1 MPDVLLMVIIL
12 GLFTLLLLAGLHI
25 HSLLLAI
32 GIIGL
37 VLLEGPSIISGF
49 LRADPF
55 SQVASY
61 TLTTIPLF
69 VLMAQFIMNAGI
81 VQDAFTMVYNFSKG
95 KAGLLGSMTV
105 VVGGLLGAV
114 SGSGTATA
122 ASLGQVAVPELRN
135 YGFKKEI
142 AGAIAAVSGSLSGII
157 PPSITL
163 ILYGVITETPISDL
177 FIGAII
183 PGVLMMFV
191 FIICILF
198 ALRKSSSGVI
208 DKGTFSAKSL
218 PLSKVIVV
226 IGVGVS
232 SALIIF
238 GGIYTGVITP
248 TEAGAVGAFVAF
260 ISALLLGKVNKS
272 FIINSVK
279 DTAKVTGMVIII
291 IIGAK
296 IFSRFMSLSLW
307 PRKLVELLQPL
318 LEYPVLVLILLSA
331 IFFILFMFIEGA
343 AVILMTLPVLL
354 PVIES
359 LQVDTVWFGVFI
371 CVISTL
377 GLMTP
382 PVGLSVYAVA
392 GASKLS
398 VESVFR
404 HTTAYSIVVAIIVC
418 GAMILIPEIVSWL
431 PGTIN

>member
-1 MPDVLLMVIIL
+1 MPDIMLMVIIL

-25 HSLLLAI
+25 HSLLLGI
-32 GIIGL
+32 GILGL

-81 VQDAFTMVYNFSKG
+81 VQDAFTMVYNLSKG

-142 AGAIAAVSGSLSGII
+142 AGAVAAVSGSLSGII

-183 PGVLMMFV
+183 PGILMMLV
-191 FIICILF
+191 FIMCILF
-198 ALRKSSSGVI
+198 AMRKSGTTS
-208 DKGTFSAKSL
+208 KGNFVPKSL
-218 PLSKVIVV
+218 PLSKMLVV

-232 SALIIF
+232 SAIIIF
-238 GGIYTGVITP
+238 GGIYSGIITP

-260 ISALLLGKVNKS
+260 ISALVLGKVNKA
-272 FIINSVK
+272 FIVNSVK
-279 DTAKVTGMVIII
+279 DTAKVTGMVIVI

-307 PRKLVELLQPL
+307 PRKLVEVLQPL
-318 LEYPVLVLILLSA
+318 LEYPVLVLILLTG

-359 LQVDTVWFGVFI
+359 LQVDILWFGVFI

-404 HTTAYSIVVAIIVC
+404 HTTAYSVVVAIIVC
-418 GAMILIPEIVSWL
+418 GAMILVPEVVSWL
-431 PGTIN
+431 PGTVD

>member
-12 GLFTLLLLAGLHI
+12 GLFTLLLLSGLHI
-25 HSLLLAI
+25 HSLLLGI
-32 GIIGL
+32 GILGL
-37 VLLEGPSIISGF
+37 VLLEGPTIISGF

-95 KAGLLGSMTV
+95 KAGLLGSMTI

-142 AGAIAAVSGSLSGII
+142 AGAVAAVSGSLSGII

-177 FIGAII
+177 FIGAVI
-183 PGVLMMFV
+183 PGILMMLV
-191 FIICILF
+191 FIVCILF
-198 ALRKSSSGVI
+198 AMGRSGAASQ
-208 DKGTFSAKSL
+208 GTFTAKAL
-218 PLSKVIVV
+218 PLSKVLVV
-226 IGVGVS
+226 TGVGVA

-238 GGIYTGVITP
+238 GGIYTGLITP

-260 ISALLLGKVNKS
+260 ISALLLGKVNKT

-279 DTAKVTGMVIII
+279 DTAKVTGMVIVI

-318 LEYPVLVLILLSA
+318 LEYPILVLILLSA

-354 PVIES
+354 PVIEAI
-359 LQVDTVWFGVFI
+359 QVDTLWFGVFI

-377 GLMTP
+377 GLLTP

-392 GASKLS
+392 GAGKLS

-404 HTTAYSIVVAIIVC
+404 HTTAYSVVVAIIVC
-418 GAMILIPEIVSWL
+418 AAMILIPEIVSWL
-431 PGTIN
+431 PGTVN

>member
-1 MPDVLLMVIIL
+1 MPDIMLMVIIL

-25 HSLLLAI
+25 HSLLLGI
-32 GIIGL
+32 GILGL

-81 VQDAFTMVYNFSKG
+81 VQDAFTMVYNLSKG

-183 PGVLMMFV
+183 PGILMMLV
-191 FIICILF
+191 FIVCILF
-198 ALRKSSSGVI
+198 AMRKSGTTS
-208 DKGTFSAKSL
+208 KGNFVPKSL
-218 PLSKVIVV
+218 SLSKMLVV

-232 SALIIF
+232 SAIIIF
-238 GGIYTGVITP
+238 GGIYSGIITP

-260 ISALLLGKVNKS
+260 ISALVLGKVNKA
-272 FIINSVK
+272 FIVNSVK
-279 DTAKVTGMVIII
+279 DTAKVTGMVIVI

-307 PRKLVELLQPL
+307 PRKLVEVLQPL
-318 LEYPVLVLILLSA
+318 LEYPVLVLILLTG

-359 LQVDTVWFGVFI
+359 IQVDVLWFGVFI

-404 HTTAYSIVVAIIVC
+404 HTTAYSVVVAIIVC
-418 GAMILIPEIVSWL
+418 GVMILLPEVVSWL
-431 PGTIN
+431 PGTVD

>member
-1 MPDVLLMVIIL
+1 MPDIMLMVIIL

-25 HSLLLAI
+25 HSLLLGI
-32 GIIGL
+32 GILGL

-81 VQDAFTMVYNFSKG
+81 VQDAFTMVYNLSKG

-142 AGAIAAVSGSLSGII
+142 AGAVAAVSGSLSGII

-183 PGVLMMFV
+183 PGILMMLV
-191 FIICILF
+191 FIMCILF
-198 ALRKSSSGVI
+198 AMRKSGTTS
-208 DKGTFSAKSL
+208 KGNFVPKSL
-218 PLSKVIVV
+218 PLSKMLVV

-232 SALIIF
+232 SAIIIF
-238 GGIYTGVITP
+238 GGIYSGIITP

-260 ISALLLGKVNKS
+260 ISALVLGKVNKA
-272 FIINSVK
+272 FIVNSVK
-279 DTAKVTGMVIII
+279 DTAKVTGMVIVI

-307 PRKLVELLQPL
+307 PRKLVEVLQPL
-318 LEYPVLVLILLSA
+318 LEYPVLVLILLTG

-359 LQVDTVWFGVFI
+359 LQVDILWFGVFI

-404 HTTAYSIVVAIIVC
+404 HTTAYSVVVAIIVC
-418 GAMILIPEIVSWL
+418 GAMILLPEVVSWL
-431 PGTIN
+431 PGTVD